1 MRIAAARSPARPKK
15 ISAVTTYRRP
25 ISLWLV
31 LQIQPINPVGRVQ
44 SASMASRANSLG
56 AASVGIACR
65 ETFISNSP
73 DNQSARL
80 DHRVKVDSA
89 ACARRVLAPMR
100 SRSSQ
105 QDNHACLAAPLRRAF
120 PDCQYE
126 SDQVRELHGRLCLE
140 LCGTSRI
147 ATSETPRG
155 RAAAT
160 GFLVPA
166 RISFARLTSR

>member
-31 LQIQPINPVGRVQ
+31 LQIQPINPGGRVQ
-44 SASMASRANSLG
+44 SASMASRADSLG

-73 DNQSARL
+73 GNQSARL
-80 DHRVKVDSA
+80 ARRGKVDSA
-89 ACARRVLAPMR
+89 ACARLVLAPMR

-105 QDNHACLAAPLRRAF
+105 RDNHACLAARLRRAF

-126 SDQVRELHGRLCLE
+126 SDQARELHGRSCPE
-140 LCGTSRI
+140 LCGTLRI
-147 ATSETPRG
+147 AMSETLRG
-155 RAAAT
+155 RAAAI
-160 GFLVPA
+160 GSLVRE
-166 RISFARLTSR
+166 RI